1 MKNYKLDLERYA
13 VLARQATAEGC
24 VLLEN
29 EGQALPLRE
38 GERVA
43 VFGRMA
49 FHYYKSGLGSGGLV
63 NTRYVVGI
71 LDALKDC
78 KEIRLDEKLMGI
90 YEDWIRENPFDEG
103 QGWGRVPWCQKEM
116 EVTDEMLGCARD
128 NDVSLVIIGRTAGED
143 QDNNAGPGSYC
154 LTETEEDMIRRVC
167 QVSKRTVVVLNV
179 GNIIDMSWVEKYH
192 PQAVLYAWQGGQ
204 EGGNG
209 VADVLTGKVCACGKL
224 TDTIAQSIED
234 YPSTENF
241 GDPFKNYY
249 KEDIYVGY
257 RYFET
262 FAKDKVLYPFGYGL
276 SYTSFGIK
284 AEILKNSE
292 EELTVAAE
300 VVNTGAVKGKEV
312 VQVYAKVPQGKLG
325 NPARRLIGFA
335 KTGELKPGEKEEVVI
350 VIPIYDLTSYDDS
363 GVTGHKSCY
372 VLEEGTYEISVGSDV
387 RSAESAG
394 CYEEKF
400 RVVEKLQEAC
410 APVEKFSRMKAV
422 LMPDGSYQAVTEE
435 VPVRTVDPQERRKQ
449 NLPETLAYTGD
460 KGYKLVDVLD
470 GKVSMENF
478 VAQISEEDLIAMFRG
493 EGMCSPKV
501 TPGTAAAFGGV
512 TESMKALGIPVG
524 CCADGPSGIRMDCG
538 TKAFSLPNGTAL
550 GCTFN
555 TELVSDLYEM
565 TGKELRLNK
574 IDSLLGP
581 GMNIHRNPLNGRNF
595 EYISE
600 DPLLTGRI
608 CAAQVKA
615 MAKSGIG
622 STIKH
627 FCGNNQEV
635 GRSTS
640 DSVISERCLR
650 EIYLKGFEMAV
661 REGGARS
668 VMTTYGSVNGL
679 WTAGSY
685 DLCTTILR
693 KEWGFEGI
701 VMTDWWAKSNY
712 EGHQAEVQVKAP
724 MVAAQND
731 IYMVVSDAK
740 ANPEKDDVEE
750 MLHAGKLTLGEL
762 QRNGANILGFLLKS
776 PSILLLT
783 DRICAEELEV
793 MNTKEADDVDAG
805 DLIAITSDPETQEMV
820 VDGSLLHPAKGNT
833 DILAVTNDY
842 MGEFTVKFV
851 LRSELGELAQLPISV
866 FMDNIHKMTVSV
878 QGTNG
883 KWVEESRPFD
893 MSFGHNHY
901 IKLYYGADNLE
912 IKEILFIPNR

>member
-209 VADVLTGKVCACGKL
+209 VADVLTGKACACGKL

-350 VIPIYDLTSYDDS
+350 VIPKYDLTSYDDS

-372 VLEEGTYEISVGSDV
+372 VLEEGTYEIFVGSDV

-422 LMPDGSYQAVTEE
+422 LMPDGSYQAVTEK

-640 DSVISERCLR
+640 DSVMSERCLR

>member
-71 LDALKDC
+71 LDALKEC
-78 KEIRLDEKLMGI
+78 KEIQLDEKLMGI
-90 YEDWIRENPFDEG
+90 YADWIKENPYDEG
-103 QGWGRVPWCQKEM
+103 QGWGRVPWSQKEM
-116 EVTDEMLGCARD
+116 EVTEEMLDCARN

-143 QDNNAGPGSYC
+143 QDNNTKPGSYC
-154 LTETEEDMIRRVC
+154 LTETEEDMIHRVC

-179 GNIIDMSWVEKYH
+179 GNIIDMSWVKKYH

-350 VIPIYDLTSYDDS
+350 VIPKYDLTSYDDS

-372 VLEEGTYEISVGSDV
+372 VLEEGTYEIFVGSDV
-387 RSAESAG
+387 RSAEFAG

-478 VAQISEEDLIAMFRG
+478 VAQIREEDLIAMFRG

-640 DSVISERCLR
+640 DSVMSERCLR

-783 DRICAEELEV
+783 DRICAQELEA

>member
-13 VLARQATAEGC
+13 ALARQATAEGC

-29 EGQALPLRE
+29 EGQVLPLRE

-179 GNIIDMSWVEKYH
+179 GNIIDMSWVKKYH

-276 SYTSFGIK
+276 SYTGFGIK
-284 AEILKNSE
+284 AEILKDSE

-312 VQVYAKVPQGKLG
+312 VEVYAKVPQGKLG

-350 VIPIYDLTSYDDS
+350 VIPKYDLTSYDDS

-372 VLEEGTYEISVGSDV
+372 VLEEGTYEIFVGSDV

-400 RVVEKLQEAC
+400 RVVEKLQEAY

-478 VAQISEEDLIAMFRG
+478 VAQIREEDLIAMFRG

-555 TELVSDLYEM
+555 TELVGDLYEM

-640 DSVISERCLR
+640 DSVMSERCLR

-712 EGHQAEVQVKAP
+712 EGHQAEVSVKAP

-762 QRNGANILGFLLKS
+762 QRNAANILGFLLKS

-783 DRICAEELEV
+783 DRICAEELEA

-912 IKEILFIPNR
+912 IKEILFTPNR

>member
-292 EELTVAAE
+292 EELTVSAE

-350 VIPIYDLTSYDDS
+350 VIPKYDLTSYDDS

-478 VAQISEEDLIAMFRG
+478 VAQIREEDLIAMFRG

>member
-71 LDALKDC
+71 LDALKEC
-78 KEIRLDEKLMGI
+78 KEIQLDEKLMGI
-90 YEDWIRENPFDEG
+90 YADWIKENPYDEG
-103 QGWGRVPWCQKEM
+103 QGWGRVPWSQKEM
-116 EVTDEMLGCARD
+116 EVTEEMLDCARN

-143 QDNNAGPGSYC
+143 QDNNTKPGSYC

-179 GNIIDMSWVEKYH
+179 GNIIDMSWVKKYH

-350 VIPIYDLTSYDDS
+350 VIPKYDLTSYDDS

-372 VLEEGTYEISVGSDV
+372 VLEEGTYEIFVGSDV
-387 RSAESAG
+387 RSAESVG

-478 VAQISEEDLIAMFRG
+478 VAQIREEDLIAMFRG

-776 PSILLLT
+776 PSILLLA
-783 DRICAEELEV
+783 DRICAEELEA

>member
-167 QVSKRTVVVLNV
+167 QASKRTVVVLNV

-350 VIPIYDLTSYDDS
+350 VIPKYDLTSYDDS

-372 VLEEGTYEISVGSDV
+372 VLEEGTYEIFVGSDV

-400 RVVEKLQEAC
+400 RVVEKLQEAY

-449 NLPETLAYTGD
+449 NLPETLVYTGD

-555 TELVSDLYEM
+555 TELVGDLYEM

-640 DSVISERCLR
+640 DSVMSERCLR

>member
-71 LDALKDC
+71 LDALKEC
-78 KEIRLDEKLMGI
+78 KEIQLDEKLMGI
-90 YEDWIRENPFDEG
+90 YADWIKENPYDEG
-103 QGWGRVPWCQKEM
+103 QGWGRVPWSQKEM
-116 EVTDEMLGCARD
+116 EVTEEMLDCVRN

-143 QDNNAGPGSYC
+143 QDNNTKPGSYC

-179 GNIIDMSWVEKYH
+179 GNIIDMSWVKKYH

-350 VIPIYDLTSYDDS
+350 VIPKYDLTSYDDS

-372 VLEEGTYEISVGSDV
+372 VLEEGTYEIFVGSDV
-387 RSAESAG
+387 RSAESVG

-478 VAQISEEDLIAMFRG
+478 VAQIREEDLIAMFRG

-640 DSVISERCLR
+640 DSVMSERCLR

-783 DRICAEELEV
+783 DRICAEELEA

>member
-71 LDALKDC
+71 LDALKEC
-78 KEIRLDEKLMGI
+78 KEIQLDEKLMGI
-90 YEDWIRENPFDEG
+90 YADWIKENPYDEG
-103 QGWGRVPWCQKEM
+103 QGWGRVPWSQKEM
-116 EVTDEMLGCARD
+116 EVTEEMLDCARN

-143 QDNNAGPGSYC
+143 QDNNTKPGSYC

-167 QVSKRTVVVLNV
+167 QVSKRTVIVLNV
-179 GNIIDMSWVEKYH
+179 GNIIDMSWVKKYH

-350 VIPIYDLTSYDDS
+350 VIPKYDLTSYDDS

-372 VLEEGTYEISVGSDV
+372 VLEEGTYEIFVGSDV
-387 RSAESAG
+387 RSAESVG

-478 VAQISEEDLIAMFRG
+478 VAQIREEDLIAMFRG

-640 DSVISERCLR
+640 DSVMSERCLR

-679 WTAGSY
+679 WTVGSY

-783 DRICAEELEV
+783 DRICAEELEA